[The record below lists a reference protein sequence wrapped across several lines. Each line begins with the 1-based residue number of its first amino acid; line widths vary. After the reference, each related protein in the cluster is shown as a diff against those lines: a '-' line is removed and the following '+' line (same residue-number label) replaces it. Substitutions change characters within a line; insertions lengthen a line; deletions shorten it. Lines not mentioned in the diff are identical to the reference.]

1 MKINALKVVIN
12 MRVYIV
18 MMLQFIV
25 WSGYSLIEWL
35 SKHDQLLYKVIMFF
49 VFFYLA
55 FLIGNKV
62 MRSTRKTL
70 FLTALSLVIYTSIH
84 YTMALFI
91 H

>member
-1 MKINALKVVIN
+1 

-18 MMLQFIV
+18 MMLQFII

-35 SKHDQLLYKVIMFF
+35 SKHDQLIYKVIMFF

-62 MRSTRKTL
+62 TKSARKTL
-70 FLTALSLVIYTSIH
+70 FVTALSLVIYTSIH
-84 YTMALFI
+84 YTLELFI
-91 H
+91 P

>member
-1 MKINALKVVIN
+1 MVIN

-18 MMLQFIV
+18 MMLQFII
-25 WSGYSLIEWL
+25 WSGYTFIEWL
-35 SKHDQLLYKVIMFF
+35 SKHDQLIYKVIMFF

-55 FLIGNKV
+55 YLIGNQLTG
-62 MRSTRKTL
+62 SARKTL
-70 FLTALSLVIYTSIH
+70 FITTLSLIIYTSIH

>member
-1 MKINALKVVIN
+1 MI
-12 MRVYIV
+12 
-18 MMLQFIV
+18 LQFIV

-35 SKHDQLLYKVIMFF
+35 SKHDQLIYKVIMFF
-49 VFFYLA
+49 IFFYLA

-62 MRSTRKTL
+62 TKAPRQTL

-84 YTMALFI
+84 YTMALFL